1 MAYLAGMIWSVSML
15 TPNFQA
21 FPRRTLGNVMA
32 PNLLLRTKAGNSARI
47 TCDCAQNRNP
57 GSCDL
62 GRQVLEDLARV
73 SDHARH
79 RARGRDRRIGE
90 VHLRLRVPHAAGEI
104 AIGGAQAHFAV
115 TEHSHVPA
123 QARAAG
129 GGRPR
134 SAGGEEGADEP
145 FLLGLDRDLV
155 RGRRNDQSQ
164 PWSNVAAL

>member
-47 TCDCAQNRNP
+47 TGDGAHNRNP

-62 GRQVLEDLARV
+62 GRQVLEGLARV
-73 SDHARH
+73 SDHPRH
-79 RARGRDRRIGE
+79 RARARDRRIGE
-90 VHLRLRVPHAAGEI
+90 VHLRLRVPHAAGDI
-104 AIGGAQAHFAV
+104 AIAGAQAHLAV

-123 QARAAG
+123 QACAAG

-134 SAGGEEGADEP
+134 SAGGEAGADEP
-145 FLLGLDRDLV
+145 FVRGPVRDLV
-155 RGRRNDQSQ
+155 TTRRKDHAQ
-164 PWSNVAAL
+164 PRS